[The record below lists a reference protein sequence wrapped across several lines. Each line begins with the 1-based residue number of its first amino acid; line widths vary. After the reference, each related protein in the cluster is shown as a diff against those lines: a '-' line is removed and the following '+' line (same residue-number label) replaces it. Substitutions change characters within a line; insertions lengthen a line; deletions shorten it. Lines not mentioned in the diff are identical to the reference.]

1 MQILHIRS
9 IGVVLIIAAIG
20 TLTGCSSSPK
30 IVSAWQDPAYKGPT
44 FRKILVVGITER
56 APVRRTFEDV
66 FAARLREHGIEAVA
80 SYNLISGNDKA
91 AARDEIERVVREQG
105 FDAILTTRMVGID
118 RKTTY
123 TPGYTRVYPGT
134 AYYRDFY
141 GFYSHSWEA
150 YHSPGHVTSYDV
162 VRLETNVYATDPG
175 DLVWTGMTE
184 TVDPGKIQKE
194 SARLADVIMAELST
208 RGLL

>member
-1 MQILHIRS
+1 MQILHIRY
-9 IGVVLIIAAIG
+9 IGLALIIAAIG

-44 FRKILVVGITER
+44 FRKVLVVGITER

-66 FAARLREHGIEAVA
+66 FAARLREHGI
-80 SYNLISGNDKA
+80 DKA
-91 AARDEIERVVREQG
+91 AARDEIERIVREQG

-118 RKTTY
+118 RQTTY

-175 DLVWTGMTE
+175 ENCSNTARTG
-184 TVDPGKIQKE
+184 
-194 SARLADVIMAELST
+194 
-208 RGLL
+208 